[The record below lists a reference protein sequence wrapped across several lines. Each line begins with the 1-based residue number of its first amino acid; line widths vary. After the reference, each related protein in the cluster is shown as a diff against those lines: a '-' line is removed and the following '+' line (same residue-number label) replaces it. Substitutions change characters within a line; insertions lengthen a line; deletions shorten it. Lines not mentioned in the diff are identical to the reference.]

1 MASMSLCR
9 FAGCLEDVTETTM
22 RFRDATGRVNQCT
35 HVGWHPFFGVVYV
48 FPDLDQNLISWQ
60 EIMKRYHVTLV
71 EETFFFENRLN
82 GFVEFKAAR
91 DECSV
96 GR

>member
-1 MASMSLCR
+1 MASISLCR

-48 FPDLDQNLISWQ
+48 FPDCPAVQIL
-60 EIMKRYHVTLV
+60 VTIWPMFPV
-71 EETFFFENRLN
+71 FFEKST
-82 GFVEFKAAR
+82 VI
-91 DECSV
+91 
-96 GR
+96 